1 MPKRLLAAHC
11 IQESC
16 STCRGFTLV
25 ELSIVLTII
34 GILIG
39 GIIKGQEMIQTA
51 RVTATIAQIKSYEA
65 STLGFQSKYSG
76 MPGDL
81 LTAADRIPGC
91 DANCTPVIPGGGN
104 NIVGDPTWLNSW
116 STQTAATLPRPPT
129 SENDETMLFW
139 VHLAN
144 SGLITG
150 ISESND
156 TVVWGNTHPKS
167 EFDSGFIVGHGNGS
181 FTFADASNTLRRLPG
196 LYLPPTV
203 VVQAGPVPVA
213 TLAYNA
219 LSQTVLHIKSAQA
232 QGNGNGNNG
241 NGNGNGGG
249 GFGGPGCPGGGNGP
263 GNGAGCGL
271 GGGNNGNGGG
281 NGGGGG
287 GGGGGGSSLSGPQG
301 LVVAMVRDPFISGT
315 TALSTAGQQ
324 PMTPHMAA
332 QLDRK
337 IDDGLPHSGYVY
349 AYGVMAS
356 CFTSDTAP
364 QYNEAVISRD
374 CGLVF
379 SLFR

>member
-1 MPKRLLAAHC
+1 MPQTLLDPHDTR
-11 IQESC
+11 ESC
-16 STCRGFTLV
+16 PAQDGFTLV

-51 RVTATIAQIKSYEA
+51 RVTTTIAQVQSYEA
-65 STLGFQSKYSG
+65 ATLGFQSKYSG

-91 DANCTPVIPGGGN
+91 DANCTPVTPGGGN

-116 STQTAATLPRPPT
+116 STQTAATLPSPPT
-129 SENDETMLFW
+129 TENDETMLFW
-139 VHLAN
+139 VHLAH

-150 ISESND
+150 IAERND

-167 EFDSGFIVGHGNGS
+167 EFDSGFIVGHGNGG
-181 FTFADASNTLRRLPG
+181 FTFADASNTIRRLPG
-196 LYLPPTV
+196 MYLAPTV
-203 VVQAGPVPVA
+203 VVQAGPLPVA
-213 TLAYNA
+213 QLAYN
-219 LSQTVLHIKSAQA
+219 LVSQTVLHIKPAQA
-232 QGNGNGNNG
+232 QGNNG
-241 NGNGNGGG
+241 NGNGG

-281 NGGGGG
+281 GGGANA
-287 GGGGGGSSLSGPQG
+287 SSLSGPQG
-301 LVVAMVRDPFISGT
+301 LVIALVRDPFISGT
-315 TALSTAGQQ
+315 GALSTAGQQ
-324 PMTPHMAA
+324 PLTPHMAA

-349 AYGVMAS
+349 AYGVMSS
-356 CFTSDTAP
+356 CFTSDTQP

-379 SLFR
+379 SLLR